1 MGQLTLS
8 WDYGTFDSFT
18 YKTKETELDLS
29 WDTPDGLEQK
39 YLKAFDVAVIAGL
52 KKVEKDL
59 ASGASESKKWLA
71 EADKKVNQITKDFA
85 KDPLSVSKA
94 DLKYLESIKQIL
106 PDMVE
111 NLEKQRVKIFES
123 MLDSILSDT
132 VDDMVK
138 KFSQKIRNDK
148 IKKVA
153 KFAAF
158 AVLVLA
164 AATAAIV
171 VSVLT
176 FGVAVGPIAAVV
188 AATAGGASSLLQLGL
203 KAKSIWNEG
212 KNDVKNLNKAAKTYS
227 DAAAEFSAMLD
238 RQGSQ
243 LAIKRA
249 QLKLLEKQI
258 DSVMADLEKFI
269 KLAGPVE
276 LGSKVDKQIT
286 VAETSIKTLLSS
298 YVTTKTNLDEQEKLL
313 KSAQDHKTFEA
324 ATAFAAV
331 VSNSTDLVE
340 KLDAQSANV
349 NTAVGIIAT
358 ILSAA

>member
-1 MGQLTLS
+1 MGELTLS
-8 WDYGTFDSFT
+8 WDYGTFDSFS
-18 YKTKETELDLS
+18 YKTKETKLELG

-39 YLKAFDVAVIAGL
+39 YLKAFDTAVIAGL

-59 ASGASESKKWLA
+59 SGGASEAKKWLA
-71 EADKKVNQITKDFA
+71 EADKKVSRITNDFD
-85 KDPLSVSKA
+85 KDPMSVSKSDA
-94 DLKYLESIKQIL
+94 KYLESIKDIL

-111 NLEKQRVKIFES
+111 NLEKQGVKIFES
-123 MLDSILSDT
+123 MLDTIVSNV

-138 KFSQKIRNDK
+138 KFAQKIRSDK
-148 IKKVA
+148 IKKWA

-158 AVLVLA
+158 AALVLA
-164 AATAAIV
+164 ASAAAIV

-176 FGVAVGPIAAVV
+176 FGAAIGPIAAVV
-188 AATAGGASSLLQLGL
+188 AAAAGGASSLLQLGL

-243 LAIKRA
+243 IAIKRA

-258 DSVMADLEKFI
+258 DSVSDDLKKFE
-269 KLAGPVE
+269 KLASSISWN
-276 LGSKVDKQIT
+276 SKVEKQMAA
-286 VAETSIKTLLSS
+286 AESS
-298 YVTTKTNLDEQEKLL
+298 AKALQSDYDLAEANLAEQEKLL
-313 KSAQDHKTFEA
+313 KNVQDHKTFEA
-324 ATAFAAV
+324 ATAYAAA
-331 VSNSTDLVE
+331 VSNSSDLID
-340 KLDAQSANV
+340 KLDSQSGNV
-349 NTAVGIIAT
+349 NTAVGMIAT